1 MQGRRQLGR
10 ILAGL
15 VLATGLG
22 GCATAPD
29 GLTYADGSYYSAASE
44 GRGDYYV
51 GRSYD
56 SVRYVGDPF
65 FDDFLWLYDGGP
77 WYGGWYGS
85 PFYGYGG
92 YCSVRYR
99 YCPPGGWGW
108 ADPFPRYDF
117 QLYFGDPWRYGHGW
131 RDPWYDARPYDRWRS
146 PPSRPRNAPPPRG
159 DNEASPPDGTP
170 DARPPRPP
178 EQRAPE
184 PRPPR
189 RVRDP
194 MSNDGDEPFPR
205 ARRAAP
211 PRRDPP
217 PPAPRAGNEDG
228 N

>member
-1 MQGRRQLGR
+1 MGIGRKIGR
-10 ILAGL
+10 IVAGIVLAAGL
-15 VLATGLG
+15 GA
-22 GCATAPD
+22 CATAPD
-29 GLTYADGSYYSAASE
+29 GLSYADGSYYAAAGE

-56 SVRYVGDPF
+56 NVRYVGDPF

-77 WYGGWYGS
+77 WVGGWYGS

-117 QLYFGDPWRYGHGW
+117 QLYFGDPWRDGHRW
-131 RDPWYDARPYDRWRS
+131 RDPWYDARPYDRWR
-146 PPSRPRNAPPPRG
+146 PPSRPRHAPAPRADGNTPPP
-159 DNEASPPDGTP
+159 SPPP
-170 DARPPRPP
+170 QARPPRDPD
-178 EQRAPE
+178 Q
-184 PRPPR
+184 RPPR

-194 MSNDGDEPFPR
+194 MSDDGDDPFPR
-205 ARRAAP
+205 ARRAAA

-217 PPAPRAGNEDG
+217 PAPRAKDEDG